1 MLTARRM
8 KENGLHFA
16 SVHDSFWTH
25 ATDIEK
31 MNIFLR
37 EEFVKLYSQ
46 DLLQELKNCFEKIHP

>member
-1 MLTARRM
+1 M